1 MQTIAAIIPVRA
13 GSRRIPDKN
22 ILPFGDSNL
31 LIHKIRQLKQ
41 VKDLTEIVVSSDSDL
56 MLEMAKNEGV
66 NTHKREIEYADEKT
80 MSFSEVV
87 AYCAEFATTCEHIMW
102 SPCVCPIVDSDVY
115 SKAILLYKEKVLKL
129 NQFDSLASFKEIKEF
144 LWNENGPVNYGLRE
158 KHVPSQNL
166 PNYYSIINGFYLYSR
181 EKMIKDKYFIG
192 DNPYKLILDKFQ
204 SIDIDERID
213 YNLAC
218 FISSF
223 LNKNS

>member
-13 GSRRIPDKN
+13 GSRRLPNKN

-66 NTHKREIEYADEKT
+66 NIHKREIKYADDK
-80 MSFSEVV
+80 SVPFGEVV
-87 AYCAEFATTCEHIMW
+87 AHCAEYATKCEHIMW
-102 SPCVCPIVDSDVY
+102 SPCVCPLIDNSVY
-115 SKAILLYKEKVLKL
+115 QQAISLYNEYVLEKGLK
-129 NQFDSLASFKEIKEF
+129 DSLASFKELREF
-144 LWNENGPVNYGLRE
+144 LWNDLKPINYGLRE
-158 KHVPSQNL
+158 KHLLSQNL
-166 PNYYSIINGFYLYSR
+166 PVFYAINNAIYMYSR

-213 YNLAC
+213 YDLAC
-218 FISSF
+218 FISSY
-223 LNKNS
+223 LNKNL